1 MTELAQLQASAEQAA
16 ALLKAMSHPKRLLIL
31 CMLSGSPGTS
41 AGELTR
47 ITGLSASA
55 TSQHLARMRD
65 EGLINSQRDAQR
77 ILYSIK
83 NEAVNAI
90 IATLKNVLKQ
100 IWLHYPCW
108 NSQVFR
114 LNYVASKLYSTARQV
129 NAPVITPIN

>member
-41 AGELTR
+41 A
-47 ITGLSASA
+47 

-65 EGLINSQRDAQR
+65 EGLIDSQRDAQR

-90 IATLKNVLKQ
+90 IATLKNV
-100 IWLHYPCW
+100 YCP
-108 NSQVFR
+108 
-114 LNYVASKLYSTARQV
+114 
-129 NAPVITPIN
+129 

>member
-31 CMLSGSPGTS
+31 CILSGSPG
-41 AGELTR
+41 
-47 ITGLSASA
+47 TGLSASA

-65 EGLINSQRDAQR
+65 EGLIDSQRDAQR

-90 IATLKNVLKQ
+90 IATLKNV
-100 IWLHYPCW
+100 YCP
-108 NSQVFR
+108 
-114 LNYVASKLYSTARQV
+114 
-129 NAPVITPIN
+129 

>member
-16 ALLKAMSHPKRLLIL
+16 ALLKSMSHPKRLLIL

-55 TSQHLARMRD
+55 TSQHLARMRG
-65 EGLINSQRDAQR
+65 EGLIDSQRDAQR

-83 NEAVNAI
+83 KDRKSV
-90 IATLKNVLKQ
+90 V
-100 IWLHYPCW
+100 
-108 NSQVFR
+108 
-114 LNYVASKLYSTARQV
+114 
-129 NAPVITPIN
+129 

>member
-55 TSQHLARMRD
+55 TSQHLARMGAK
-65 EGLINSQRDAQR
+65 GL
-77 ILYSIK
+77 
-83 NEAVNAI
+83 
-90 IATLKNVLKQ
+90 
-100 IWLHYPCW
+100 
-108 NSQVFR
+108 
-114 LNYVASKLYSTARQV
+114 STANGMP
-129 NAPVITPIN
+129 NAFYIPLKMRR